1 MGFQAHLKKVG
12 TAIMTAQSE
21 IKDTKKAIAQAIPF
35 IKELLTLHGKYTR
48 IITSCFTRDGE
59 VNGDPLFQQ
68 AMDKAFTEVVNQAT
82 GKFTMA
88 RLLSFYTDKV
98 LSGKEKVEDHEIN
111 GKLEEV
117 ARLFSYFQ
125 DKDSFAEYV
134 RKGLCKRLLGSD
146 KEFNEAHEQTFISK
160 LKERCGNNYTR
171 HLQGMFA
178 DINDAAS
185 KSIADGFSEWNGG
198 DKVGKVD
205 MSVTVLNESHWPI
218 NGAEKFPLSLSAP
231 LTACV
236 QKFEEYYKSKTDKRK
251 LRWLFNHGTVVLATH
266 YGKGKVQIEVTPLQ
280 ASILQPFEKDKLI
293 TFENL
298 VKSLWP
304 EGQAAIKGGTS
315 NVDTLKYA
323 IAPLVQTK
331 GIAPLKRAGEGKE
344 ISENDKF
351 AVRSDIKTKKRRLK
365 FAGGSAAK
373 TDSESKDVEK
383 NVLKQREFE
392 IDAAMVRIMKSRN
405 VLNWNELTSES
416 IRALKDRFQPNPRM
430 LKRRLES
437 LIEREFI
444 ERDPDN

>member
-1 MGFQAHLKKVG
+1 MR
-12 TAIMTAQSE
+12 E
-21 IKDTKKAIAQAIPF
+21 
-35 IKELLTLHGKYTR
+35 
-48 IITSCFTRDGE
+48 
-59 VNGDPLFQQ
+59 
-68 AMDKAFTEVVNQAT
+68 
-82 GKFTMA
+82 
-88 RLLSFYTDKV
+88 
-98 LSGKEKVEDHEIN
+98 
-111 GKLEEV
+111 
-117 ARLFSYFQ
+117 
-125 DKDSFAEYV
+125 
-134 RKGLCKRLLGSD
+134 
-146 KEFNEAHEQTFISK
+146 
-160 LKERCGNNYTR
+160 
-171 HLQGMFA
+171 
-178 DINDAAS
+178 
-185 KSIADGFSEWNGG
+185 
-198 DKVGKVD
+198 
-205 MSVTVLNESHWPI
+205 
-218 NGAEKFPLSLSAP
+218 
-231 LTACV
+231 
-236 QKFEEYYKSKTDKRK
+236 
-251 LRWLFNHGTVVLATH
+251 
-266 YGKGKVQIEVTPLQ
+266 EVTPLQ
-280 ASILQPFEKDKLI
+280 ASILQLFEKDKVI

-444 ERDPDN
+444 ERDPDNSKLLKYCA